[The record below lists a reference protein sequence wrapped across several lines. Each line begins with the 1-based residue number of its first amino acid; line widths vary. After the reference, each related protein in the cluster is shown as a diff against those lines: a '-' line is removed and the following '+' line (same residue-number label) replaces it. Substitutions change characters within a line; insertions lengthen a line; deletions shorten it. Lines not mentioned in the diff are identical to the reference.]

1 MIKKLVQFLSAGL
14 LTLAVAFPALSVE
27 TDTTVIYY
35 HHDVRGDPVVVTTEE
50 GNVLWAE
57 AYRAYGSAEDRVSS
71 AGIGFGDNASENHV
85 SRLGYTG
92 HQSDSG
98 SGLTYMQQRHY
109 DPVIGRFMSN
119 DPVGFT
125 ASNTMMFNRYA
136 YANNNPYTYI
146 DPDGRYASDYTAA
159 NVDQF
164 INSEASML
172 LESGVARAVNVNT
185 FTFLDSREHFKTEE
199 GVPVVVTGRL
209 DVYTRELPYEDTESG
224 ETLQEVGTRGDN
236 FFVHGRLLVNVE
248 TESIKKESYD
258 FKKDADASLARN
270 VNTTIGRIAHG
281 SGTEYDMHYSHSP
294 VVHQTFDV
302 MVKGFLEN
310 PKEYYEKNQ

>member
-14 LTLAVAFPALSVE
+14 LTLAVTFPALSAE
-27 TDTTVIYY
+27 SDTTVIYY

-98 SGLTYMQQRHY
+98 SSLTYMQQRHY

-125 ASNTMMFNRYA
+125 TSNTMMFNRYA
-136 YANNNPYTYI
+136 YANNNPYRFI
-146 DPDGRYASDYTAA
+146 DPDGREGKDNNDWDLAGVNPPSNYYNPAAAATVGEGFSATSDAVDDEATDPFTYLSIFTGGWAA
-159 NVDQF
+159 K
-164 INSEASML
+164 AA
-172 LESGVARAVNVNT
+172 ARTWTPLKNYSV
-185 FTFLDSREHFKTEE
+185 
-199 GVPVVVTGRL
+199 RL
-209 DVYTRELPYEDTESG
+209 IM
-224 ETLQEVGTRGDN
+224 
-236 FFVHGRLLVNVE
+236 F
-248 TESIKKESYD
+248 
-258 FKKDADASLARN
+258 
-270 VNTTIGRIAHG
+270 
-281 SGTEYDMHYSHSP
+281 
-294 VVHQTFDV
+294 QTV
-302 MVKGFLEN
+302 QPL
-310 PKEYYEKNQ
+310 